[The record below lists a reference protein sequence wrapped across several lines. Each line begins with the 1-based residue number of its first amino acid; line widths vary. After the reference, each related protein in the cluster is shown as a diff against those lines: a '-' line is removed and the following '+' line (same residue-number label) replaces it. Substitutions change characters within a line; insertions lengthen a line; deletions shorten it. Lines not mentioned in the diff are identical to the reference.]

1 MKKYSKVMLCAIFTV
16 LIAGS
21 IQSSSSDDSLEPDKL
36 CYIGHC
42 PSYDAINEGYKLH
55 LQMIIRNADGQLV
68 TVIESTTTT
77 LLPTYIP
84 NGVADPELVDI
95 SIETKLQDKYLVVI
109 TDNTKYE
116 KVQWVTKPKL
126 GSETGILKSGMMA
139 GVKLPSR
146 IVLSLCADYEEYGRQ
161 CIPSFEAK
169 LPQYYL
175 EDDDV
180 TTSQWT
186 ILRELD

>member
-1 MKKYSKVMLCAIFTV
+1 MTTRYLSC
-16 LIAGS
+16 
-21 IQSSSSDDSLEPDKL
+21 
-36 CYIGHC
+36 
-42 PSYDAINEGYKLH
+42 N
-55 LQMIIRNADGQLV
+55 LV
-68 TVIESTTTT
+68 
-77 LLPTYIP
+77 
-84 NGVADPELVDI
+84 
-95 SIETKLQDKYLVVI
+95 SIEISTSSGSGSHHS
-109 TDNTKYE
+109 NTKYE
-116 KVQWVTKPKL
+116 KVQWITKPKL

>member
-1 MKKYSKVMLCAIFTV
+1 
-16 LIAGS
+16 
-21 IQSSSSDDSLEPDKL
+21 
-36 CYIGHC
+36 
-42 PSYDAINEGYKLH
+42 
-55 LQMIIRNADGQLV
+55 
-68 TVIESTTTT
+68 
-77 LLPTYIP
+77 
-84 NGVADPELVDI
+84 
-95 SIETKLQDKYLVVI
+95 
-109 TDNTKYE
+109 
-116 KVQWVTKPKL
+116 
-126 GSETGILKSGMMA
+126 MMA